1 MSTWKIDP
9 AHTTV
14 SFSVKHMM
22 ITTVRGSFSNASG
35 VIEYDENNPNAA
47 TVDAKVDVGTVN
59 TNAPDRDAH
68 LRSADF
74 FNAEVHP
81 ELRFKSSHVQ
91 LSGQN
96 AKVTGDLTIAGTTKP
111 VTFDVEYVGIGK
123 NPFDGSERISFNA
136 VAKVNREE
144 FGLKWNVALEAGG
157 FLVGQDVKIE
167 LDIQGI
173 KVTEQAPADTAA
185 ANA

>member
-35 VIEYDENNPNAA
+35 FVEYDENNPSNA
-47 TVDAKVDVGTVN
+47 TVDAKVDVATVS

-74 FNAEVHP
+74 FNAEAHP
-81 ELRFKSSHVQ
+81 ELRFKSSKVD

-96 AKVTGDLTIAGTTKP
+96 AKVTGDLTIAGVTKP
-111 VTFDVEYVGIGK
+111 VVFDVAFIGVGK
-123 NPFDGSERISFNA
+123 NPFDGTERISFSA
-136 VAKVNREE
+136 TTKINREE

-157 FLVGQDVKIE
+157 FLVGSDVKIE

-173 KVTEQAPADTAA
+173 KATESVPSQTASA
-185 ANA
+185 QV

>member
-1 MSTWKIDP
+1 MATWKIDA

-35 VIEYDENNPNAA
+35 FIEYDESNPSAA
-47 TVDAKVDVGTVN
+47 TVDAKVEVATVN

-81 ELRFKSSHVQ
+81 ELSFKSSKVD

-96 AKVTGDLTIAGTTKP
+96 AKVTGDLTIAGVTKS
-111 VTFDVEYVGIGK
+111 VVFDVEFIGVGK
-123 NPFDGSERISFNA
+123 SPFGDERISFNA
-136 VAKVNREE
+136 ITKVNREE

-173 KVTEQAPADTAA
+173 KVTESVPSQTAS